1 MTDASIHHD
10 ISALVER
17 EHQLRSS
24 LALGGSEEDR
34 AALRQVEESLDQ
46 CWDLLRQ
53 REARRDAGENPDAAR
68 GPSRLRGRGLPPV
81 GHRGSAHSTTTARL
95 RTPRHPC
102 RRAEVSAHVLYVVDS
117 GGWRAGL

>member
-1 MTDASIHHD
+1 VITPALAIRSSTGDDGAMTDANIHHD

-24 LALGGSEEDR
+24 LALGGSDEDR

-53 REARRDAGENPDAAR
+53 REARRDAGENPDAAEAR
-68 GPSRLRGRGLPPV
+68 PV
-81 GHRGSAHSTTTARL
+81 S
-95 RTPRHPC
+95 
-102 RRAEVSAHVLYVVDS
+102 EVEGYLQ
-117 GGWRAGL
+117 